1 MWERERDSM
10 CAVGTY
16 RLIRQSAL
24 CSSLIRTA
32 VRRATAREE
41 IVHPS
46 LSRHALY
53 SLPLFHPSLLTVGS
67 QQRSFFLHFCVFKN
81 SSPAPLFSS
90 TIRCWALFESLS
102 VHPQNGLTHKGEL
115 ALENKHA
122 HSMSNDDTSNKIS
135 LRYSTF

>member
-1 MWERERDSM
+1 MWERERESM

-46 LSRHALY
+46 LSRHTLY
-53 SLPLFHPSLLTVGS
+53 SLPLFHPSLLTVRS

-81 SSPAPLFSS
+81 SSSHQLLG
-90 TIRCWALFESLS
+90 IELCLNLSLYTLRMAS
-102 VHPQNGLTHKGEL
+102 HTKVNWHWKTNM
-115 ALENKHA
+115 N
-122 HSMSNDDTSNKIS
+122 SMSNDTTSNKIS
-135 LRYSTF
+135 IRYSTF